1 MLVKDL
7 AVYLMPSKLFNVLS
21 GLALTLRSVSRLSSL
36 SVLSFFYVIQ
46 TTALDKEEKEKA
58 KILFMKMN
66 QNKD

>member
-1 MLVKDL
+1 MS
-7 AVYLMPSKLFNVLS
+7 Y
-21 GLALTLRSVSRLSSL
+21 LALTLSSVSHLRSL